1 MPELHR
7 SPAARAPVATRRRAS
22 NVLFAIVTGFGV
34 GCAALPALAQDFPLK
49 PVRIVVPFAP
59 GGNTDIIARAIAPG
73 MSQDLGQ
80 PVIIENRGG
89 AGSTLGT
96 AIAAKAPADGYT
108 LLMVSSAHV
117 INPAVRKSL
126 PYDSVKDFAPVT
138 LVADVP
144 NALAVHPSV
153 PVKEVRGLI
162 AFARKRPGEL
172 TYATPG
178 AGTSSHLAIEMLAA
192 AEKLKLVQIPYK
204 GVGPATAD
212 VVGGHVHML
221 FSSMPA
227 LIEHVRAGRL
237 RMLAQAGM
245 QRSPAAPDVAT
256 MIESGYKDFFV
267 SSGFGMFA
275 PAGTPR
281 PIVDRVNAS
290 VRKVLAD
297 PTVRKQLASQGA
309 EPVGNS
315 PDEYDRYNRA
325 EISRW
330 AAVARQAN
338 VPME

>member
-1 MPELHR
+1 MPGTYVLQGGPKTLFGCR
-7 SPAARAPVATRRRAS
+7 TATSLAAAV
-22 NVLFAIVTGFGV
+22 FACTPPQ
-34 GCAALPALAQDFPLK
+34 LLAQDFPAK
-49 PVRIVVPFAP
+49 PIRMIVPFAP

-73 MSQDLGQ
+73 MAGDLGQ

-96 AIAAKAPADGYT
+96 AIAAKAQPDGYT

-153 PVKEVRGLI
+153 PVKDVRGLI
-162 AFARKRPGEL
+162 AFARKRPGDL

-192 AEKLKLVQIPYK
+192 AEKLNLVQIPYK

-237 RMLAQAGM
+237 RMLAQAGLK
-245 QRSPAAPDVAT
+245 RSSAAPDVPT
-256 MIESGYKDFFV
+256 MIEAGYRDFFV

-281 PIVDRVNAS
+281 PIIDRVNTS

-297 PTVRKQLASQGA
+297 PGVRKQLASQGA

-315 PDEYDRYNRA
+315 PDEYDRYNRS
-325 EISRW
+325 EIERW
-330 AAVARQAN
+330 AAVARHAN
-338 VPME
+338 VPLE

>member
-1 MPELHR
+1 MREPVR
-7 SPAARAPVATRRRAS
+7 STAGFAPSPTHRRAAMAFAA
-22 NVLFAIVTGFGV
+22 VLAFSGV
-34 GCAALPALAQDFPLK
+34 PALAQDFPLK
-49 PVRIVVPFAP
+49 PIRMVVPFAP

-73 MSQDLGQ
+73 MTAELGQ

-96 AIAAKAPADGYT
+96 AIAAKSAPDGYT

-126 PYDSVKDFAPVT
+126 PYDSVKDFAPIT

-153 PVKEVRGLI
+153 PVKDVRGLI

-245 QRSPAAPDVAT
+245 KRTSAAPDVPT
-256 MIESGYKDFFV
+256 MIEAGYKDFFV
-267 SSGFGMFA
+267 SSGFGLFA

-281 PIVDRVNAS
+281 PIVDRINAS

-297 PTVRKQLASQGA
+297 PTVRKQLDGQGA

-315 PDEYDRYNRA
+315 PDEYGRYNRA
-325 EISRW
+325 EIERW

-338 VPME
+338 VAME

>member
-1 MPELHR
+1 MPQSHR
-7 SPAARAPVATRRRAS
+7 ATACVLAAASAIAAPT
-22 NVLFAIVTGFGV
+22 L
-34 GCAALPALAQDFPLK
+34 LAQDYPLK
-49 PVRIVVPFAP
+49 PIRMVVPFAP

-73 MSQDLGQ
+73 MAQDLGQ

-96 AIAAKAPADGYT
+96 AIGAKAPPDGYT

-153 PVKEVRGLI
+153 PVKDVRGLI
-162 AFARKRPGEL
+162 AFARKRPGDL

-178 AGTSSHLAIEMLAA
+178 AGTSSHLAVEMLAA
-192 AEKLKLVQIPYK
+192 AEKLNLVQVPYK

-212 VVGGHVHML
+212 VVGGHVHMI

-237 RMLAQAGM
+237 RMLAQAGLK
-245 QRSPAAPDVAT
+245 RTSAAPDVPT
-256 MIESGYKDFFV
+256 MIEAGYKDFYV

-281 PIVDRVNAS
+281 PIIDRLHQAM
-290 VRKVLAD
+290 VRVLAI
-297 PTVRKQLASQGA
+297 PELREQLVAQGA
-309 EPVGNS
+309 DPVGNT
-315 PDEYDRYNRA
+315 PEQFGEQIR
-325 EISRW
+325 EELKLW
-330 AAVARQAN
+330 AQFIKQTGIK
-338 VPME
+338 PE